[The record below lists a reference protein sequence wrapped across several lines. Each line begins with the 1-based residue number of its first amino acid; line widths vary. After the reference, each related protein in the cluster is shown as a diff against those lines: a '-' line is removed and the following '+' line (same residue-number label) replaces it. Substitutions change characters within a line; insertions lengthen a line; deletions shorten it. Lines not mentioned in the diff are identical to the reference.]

1 MTPDLSALV
10 LFLGCNKAG
19 KTKNII
25 LLNIPENKSGSKAC
39 SPGNKS
45 AVSD

>member
-1 MTPDLSALV
+1 MSPDLNALV

-19 KTKNII
+19 RTKNII
-25 LLNIPENKSGSKAC
+25 PLNMTGPKSGSKAC

-45 AVSD
+45 GVSD